1 MRKVEI
7 QDEKGTLAQLVEAAE
22 AGETV
27 VLARGGEAVAQ
38 LIRLRSGRKGIKLGV
53 LKGRL
58 PERLLAEIDKPLT
71 HHEVDQLFGIAAER
85 GYGF

>member
-7 QDEKGTLAQLVEAAE
+7 QSAKGTLAQLVEAAE
-22 AGETV
+22 AGETI

-38 LIRLRSGRKGIKLGV
+38 LVRLRSGRKGIKLGV

-58 PERLLAEIDKPLT
+58 PERPLADIDKPLT
-71 HHEVDQLFGIAAER
+71 HHEVNELSGIAVDN
-85 GYGF
+85 GCGF